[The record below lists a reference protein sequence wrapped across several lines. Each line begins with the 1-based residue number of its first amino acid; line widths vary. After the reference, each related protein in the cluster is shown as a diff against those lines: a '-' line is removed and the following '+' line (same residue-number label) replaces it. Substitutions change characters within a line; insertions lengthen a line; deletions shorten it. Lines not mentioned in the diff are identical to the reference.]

1 MIADIESVWKPRYV
15 CVHVKTAFRYPRVYE
30 ELSAGSIEKNVTVI
44 VMEPFILFGI
54 ILALGLA
61 FVNGLN
67 DASHSIATVVATR
80 ALSPAKAV
88 FLTAVCNML
97 GPFVF
102 TTAVAATIG
111 TAIITHDALT
121 PLSLIVA
128 MGSAILLIFVATRA
142 GLPISSSN
150 AMVGGLL
157 GAGVGAVGFSAII
170 LPGSANVIQVF
181 FFACTGAVLGS
192 VVLALICV
200 AFEGDIR
207 SGILLGAVFGAGIII
222 PLLMI
227 AGVLQIKGLFAIVLF
242 IFISPL
248 VGMAGAF
255 LFSVLVSQV
264 IKHSRQS
271 RAKRTF
277 QPLHVLAC
285 LAQATA
291 HGGNDG
297 QNAVGL
303 ITALLVA
310 SGFLTTFSIP
320 LWVVL
325 LAATA
330 IGLGTC
336 FGGWQVVDKM
346 AKGITKIRPY
356 QGFCAATASS
366 GILVMETMYG
376 IPVSSTH
383 AINGAIVGVGATRGK
398 DAVQWMVVRE
408 MMRAWIITIP
418 LAFVCSFLVYLVLSA
433 FLRIIG

>member
-1 MIADIESVWKPRYV
+1 
-15 CVHVKTAFRYPRVYE
+15 
-30 ELSAGSIEKNVTVI
+30 
-44 VMEPFILFGI
+44 MEPFILFGI

-88 FLTAVCNML
+88 FLTAICNML
-97 GPFVF
+97 GPFLF

-111 TAIITHDALT
+111 TAILTQDALT
-121 PLSLIVA
+121 TLSLIVA
-128 MGSAILLIFVATRA
+128 MGTAIFLIFVATRS

-150 AMVGGLL
+150 AIIGGML
-157 GAGVGAVGFSAII
+157 GAGVAAVGFSAII
-170 LPGSANVIQVF
+170 LPSSTIVIQVF
-181 FFACTGAVLGS
+181 FSACIGAIIGAI
-192 VVLALICV
+192 VLAVIC
-200 AFEGDIR
+200 AAGEGDIR
-207 SGILLGAVFGAGIII
+207 LGSVLGAIFGAGMII
-222 PLLMI
+222 PFLMV
-227 AGVLQIKGLFAIVLF
+227 AGVLHLQGLFAIVLF

-255 LFSVLVSQV
+255 LFNVIVSQL
-264 IKHSRQS
+264 IKHSHQN

-285 LAQATA
+285 LGQATA

-297 QNAVGL
+297 QNAIGL

-310 SGFLTTFSIP
+310 GGVLTTFSIP
-320 LWVVL
+320 TWVVL
-325 LAATA
+325 LAAIS

-366 GILVMETMYG
+366 GILIMETMYG
-376 IPVSSTH
+376 IPVSSTY
-383 AINGAIVGVGATRGK
+383 AINGAIVGVGATRGRE
-398 DAVQWMVVRE
+398 AVQWKVVRE
-408 MMRAWIITIP
+408 MITAWIITIP
-418 LAFVCSFLVYLVLSA
+418 LAFVCAFIVYSVFSSFLHL
-433 FLRIIG
+433 IG